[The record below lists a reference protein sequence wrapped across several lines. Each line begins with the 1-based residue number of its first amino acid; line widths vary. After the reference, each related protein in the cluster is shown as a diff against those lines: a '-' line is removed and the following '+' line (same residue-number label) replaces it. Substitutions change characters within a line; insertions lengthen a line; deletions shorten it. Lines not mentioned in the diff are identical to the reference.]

1 MRRLEKVHEKAFA
14 LRIAGDPRAAMA
26 HFAIEMRGAHV
37 YRNSDSRCHV
47 VVPPDGIGETHI
59 IGAADLGELMP
70 VLKDLPNRS
79 RVIMST
85 HTHSRIAH
93 ALTPRSGRVIDI
105 YVGPPGMGVKRVP
118 PPRADFDVR
127 TVLYSDLAL
136 WKALP
141 VEANHLVSGYRN
153 HHEVLTHSVAYGAF
167 NSSRLVA
174 SLALAELGRTF
185 ANIKVYTH
193 PNLRGRGL
201 ATHCVASILDHLQP
215 TGERPLFVVEAVNGS
230 PERAMARHFEME
242 KVGELVAVARKHMA
256 F

>member
-26 HFAIEMRGAHV
+26 HFAIEVRGAHV

-47 VVPPDGIGETHI
+47 VVPPDGVGDAHI
-59 IGAADLGELMP
+59 IGAAELGELMP
-70 VLKDLPNRS
+70 VLKDLPNSS

-105 YVGPPGMGVKRVP
+105 YAGPPGMGVKRVP
-118 PPRADFDVR
+118 PPRSDFDVR
-127 TVLYSDLAL
+127 PVLYSDLAL

-141 VEANHLVSGYRN
+141 IDANHLVSGYRTQQ
-153 HHEVLTHSVAYGAF
+153 EVLARGVAYGAF
-167 NSSRLVA
+167 NGSRQVA
-174 SLALAELGRTF
+174 SLATVELGRTF
-185 ANIKVYTH
+185 ANIKVYTR
-193 PNLRGRGL
+193 PDLRGRGL

-215 TGERPLFVVEAVNGS
+215 TGERPLFVVDAVNGS
-230 PERAMARHFEME
+230 PERAMARHFDME
-242 KVGELVAVARKHMA
+242 KMGELVVVARKHMA